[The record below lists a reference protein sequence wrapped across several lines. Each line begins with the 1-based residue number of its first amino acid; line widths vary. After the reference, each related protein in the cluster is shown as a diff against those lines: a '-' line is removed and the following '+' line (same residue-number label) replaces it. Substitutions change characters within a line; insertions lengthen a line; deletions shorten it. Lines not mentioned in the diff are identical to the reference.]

1 MKKLAIVLFVVC
13 TSCTTKSNIKK
24 IENFLENYDPEKSSA
39 LTYYRAQDDCFDM
52 YVTEYIDTCK
62 RLEQNTFILNSKS
75 LICSNENKNTN
86 DLIDKVLFFT
96 LQKQDPLVVE
106 QGNWVLLCNKNNLSL
121 YAM

>member
-24 IENFLENYDPEKSSA
+24 IDNYLENYDPDKSSA

-75 LICSNENKNTN
+75 LICSNENENTN
-86 DLIDKVLFFT
+86 DLINKFYFLHY
-96 LQKQDPLVVE
+96 KIRIH
-106 QGNWVLLCNKNNLSL
+106 LLWSKEIGFCFVTKII
-121 YAM
+121 